1 MDGHTELAIK
11 KYFDHNILMECDK
24 VFEDGTHDIVIFRDA
39 ESVIQ
44 EVNNAV
50 DYELY
55 MPI

>member
-11 KYFDHNILMECDK
+11 KYFDHNIRMECDK
-24 VFEDGTHDIVIFRDA
+24 VFEDGTHDIVIFMDA